1 MTIRDALSRLTK
13 PDIYSLMLFVLFK
26 LKDTNEYSSLSQ
38 LSYILDKDS
47 LLKLCEFYGGTTI
60 TIPTIEDLEAVFNAL
75 LLYQEVN
82 IEKQD
87 FDKMMGKRDLQRP
100 EKRKLLDCY
109 DVVVDV
115 LKNYDFNSGRD
126 NE

>member
-87 FDKMMGKRDLQRP
+87 FDKMIGKRDLQRP
-100 EKRKLLDCY
+100 EKRKLLACY

-115 LKNYDFNSGRD
+115 LKNYDFNSGRE

>member
-1 MTIRDALSRLTK
+1 MTIHDALSRLTK

-87 FDKMMGKRDLQRP
+87 FDKMIDKRDLQRS

-109 DVVVDV
+109 DVIVDV

>member
-38 LSYILDKDS
+38 LSYILDKDN

-87 FDKMMGKRDLQRP
+87 LDKMIGKRDLQRP

-109 DVVVDV
+109 DVIVDV
-115 LKNYDFNSGRD
+115 LKNYDFNSGRE

>member
-38 LSYILDKDS
+38 LSYILDKDN

-87 FDKMMGKRDLQRP
+87 FDKMIGKRDLQRP

>member
-87 FDKMMGKRDLQRP
+87 FDKMIDKRDLQRS

>member
-1 MTIRDALSRLTK
+1 MTIRDALSKLTK

-47 LLKLCEFYGGTTI
+47 LLKLCEFYGGTSI
-60 TIPTIEDLEAVFNAL
+60 AIPTIEDLEAVFNAL

-87 FDKMMGKRDLQRP
+87 FDKMIDKRDLQRP

-126 NE
+126 NG

>member
-1 MTIRDALSRLTK
+1 MTIHDALSRLTK

-87 FDKMMGKRDLQRP
+87 FDKMIDKRDLQRT

>member
-87 FDKMMGKRDLQRP
+87 FDKMIDKRDLQRP

-126 NE
+126 NG

>member
-1 MTIRDALSRLTK
+1 
-13 PDIYSLMLFVLFK
+13 MLFVLFK

-87 FDKMMGKRDLQRP
+87 FDKMLDKRDLQRT

-109 DVVVDV
+109 DIAVDV

>member
-87 FDKMMGKRDLQRP
+87 FDKMIDKRDLQRQ

>member
-87 FDKMMGKRDLQRP
+87 FDKMIDKRDLQRP

>member
-87 FDKMMGKRDLQRP
+87 FDKMIGKRDLQRP